1 MGKYNTVIFD
11 LDGTLLDTLDDLTGS
26 VNTALRKNGMPE
38 RTRDEVCSFVGNGIL
53 KLMERAVPQGQAN
66 PLFAAAFQDFRE
78 DYAVHCSDH
87 TKPYPGIMPV
97 LKQLRDE
104 GYRLAIVSN
113 KADFAVKE
121 LRDIYFDGLI
131 DVAIGERESVRK
143 KPAPDTVLTAL
154 YELGAGKEEAVYV
167 GDSEVDIET
176 AKNAG
181 MDEIAV
187 TWGFRSR
194 EFLERHGAYAY
205 AADADELRQLL

>member
-194 EFLERHGAYAY
+194 EFLKRHGAYAY
-205 AADADELRQLL
+205 AADADELKQLL